1 MDNKKRSVIWLVRT
15 AGLIALLVATQW
27 ATAGFGQFIT
37 GTCVNAVLAV
47 AVQVCGL
54 WSGIVVALLSP
65 FWAFLLG
72 IGPKLITVVPVIAL
86 GNTVLVLLLYMIIG
100 TGKATILKQALGIVA
115 AAAAKFAV
123 LYLLVVQML
132 VPLMGDALPVKQVET
147 FRIMFSWPQLVTALA
162 GSILAALVVPVIRK
176 AVTKKV

>member
-15 AGLIALLVATQW
+15 AGLMALLVATQW

-37 GTCVNAVLAV
+37 CTCVNAVLAV

-72 IGPKLITVVPVIAL
+72 SGPKLITVVPVIAL
-86 GNTVLVLLLYMIIG
+86 GNTVLVLLLYMI
-100 TGKATILKQALGIVA
+100 TLC
-115 AAAAKFAV
+115 FF
-123 LYLLVVQML
+123 
-132 VPLMGDALPVKQVET
+132 T
-147 FRIMFSWPQLVTALA
+147 FFRNN
-162 GSILAALVVPVIRK
+162 
-176 AVTKKV
+176 